1 MNTIQNVDVLLIDKQ
16 TLECQMKL
24 NYIAFTI
31 ISVLGT
37 GCAALENNPYLSAFI
52 PSIAF
57 DGLQVNH
64 VSFQEVDTE
73 FVFAIDNPNPVGIDI
88 EDFSYSLSFADV
100 SWLDGDNPDGLLL
113 DASGESKVSLPTNI
127 VFSELYDMVQ
137 ATRGLDHVPFG
148 LAGDFGLRLDSNT
161 LVTSE
166 NQQSDESDAEIW
178 YLPYDA
184 DGDFPALRTPNI
196 SLKKLRVRNLSW
208 SEINLDLVMDVD
220 NDHASN
226 LIFNRF
232 SYDLNLGGNSV
243 ISGLVDDLAETVHG
257 EDIEEGSRN
266 KRIRLPITIDS
277 VSVIGSLW
285 NVLQNGQ
292 RLQADFSAVTDVDTP
307 FGLMELNI
315 DETGNLDVEV
325 Q

>member
-1 MNTIQNVDVLLIDKQ
+1 MKCRILSMVVVAVL
-16 TLECQMKL
+16 
-24 NYIAFTI
+24 
-31 ISVLGT
+31 ST
-37 GCAALENNPYLSAFI
+37 GCAAIEDNPYLSAFL
-52 PSIAF
+52 PSIVF

-64 VSFQEVDTE
+64 VSFQDVDTE

-88 EDFSYSLSFADV
+88 DAFSYSLSFADV
-100 SWLDGDNPDGLLL
+100 SWMDGDNPEGLLL
-113 DASGESKVSLPTNI
+113 AASGASKVSLPTHI

-137 ATRGLDHVPFG
+137 ATRGLDHIPFG
-148 LAGDFGLRLDSNT
+148 LAGDFGLKLDSST
-161 LVTSE
+161 LVTE
-166 NQQSDESDAEIW
+166 DNQSSAESDADVW
-178 YLPYDA
+178 FLPYDA
-184 DGDFPALRTPNI
+184 DGDFPALRKPLI
-196 SLKKLRVRNLSW
+196 SLKKLRVKNLSW

-220 NDHASN
+220 NDHGSN

-257 EDIEEGSRN
+257 EEVEEGSRN
-266 KRIRLPITIDS
+266 KRIRLPITINS
-277 VSVIGSLW
+277 VSAITSLW
-285 NVLQNGQ
+285 GVLQNGQ

>member
-1 MNTIQNVDVLLIDKQ
+1 MKCRVLP
-16 TLECQMKL
+16 MMMV
-24 NYIAFTI
+24 A
-31 ISVLGT
+31 VLST
-37 GCAALENNPYLSAFI
+37 GCAAIENNPYLSALL

-64 VSFQEVDTE
+64 VSFQDVDTE

-88 EDFSYSLSFADV
+88 DAFSYSLSFADV
-100 SWLDGDNPDGLLL
+100 SWMDGDNPDGLLL
-113 DASGESKVSLPTNI
+113 GASGESKVSLPTHI

-137 ATRGLDHVPFG
+137 ATRGLDHIPFG
-148 LAGDFGLRLDSNT
+148 LAGDFGLKLDSST
-161 LVTSE
+161 FVTEE
-166 NQQSDESDAEIW
+166 NQNAEESDADVW
-178 YLPYDA
+178 FLPYDA
-184 DGDFPALRTPNI
+184 DGDFPALRKPSI
-196 SLKKLRVRNLSW
+196 SLKKLRVKNLSW

-257 EDIEEGSRN
+257 EEVDEGSRN

-277 VSVIGSLW
+277 VSAIASLW
-285 NVLQNGQ
+285 SSMQNGQ

-315 DETGNLDVEV
+315 DETGNVDVEV

>member
-1 MNTIQNVDVLLIDKQ
+1 MLMAV
-16 TLECQMKL
+16 
-24 NYIAFTI
+24 FG
-31 ISVLGT
+31 S
-37 GCAALENNPYLSAFI
+37 GCAAIEDNPYLAAFL

-57 DGLQVNH
+57 DGLQVNN
-64 VSFQEVDTE
+64 VSFQDVDTE

-88 EDFSYSLSFADV
+88 EDFSYSLSFADI

-113 DASGESKVSLPTNI
+113 GASGESKVSLPTHI

-137 ATRGLDHVPFG
+137 ATRGMDHIPFG
-148 LAGDFGLRLDSNT
+148 LAGDFGLKLDSNT
-161 LVTSE
+161 LVTE
-166 NQQSDESDAEIW
+166 ETDTTADSDAEVW

-184 DGDFPALRTPNI
+184 DGDFPALRKPSI

-208 SEINLDLVMDVD
+208 SEINLDLVMYVD

-257 EDIEEGSRN
+257 EEVEEGSRN

-277 VSVIGSLW
+277 VSAISSLW
-285 NVLQNGQ
+285 SVLQNGQ
-292 RLQADFSAVTDVDTP
+292 RLRADFSAVTDVDTP

-315 DETGNLDVEV
+315 DETGDVDVEV

>member
-1 MNTIQNVDVLLIDKQ
+1 
-16 TLECQMKL
+16 MKL
-24 NYIAFTI
+24 RVLPLLMVAG
-31 ISVLGT
+31 LGT
-37 GCAALENNPYLSAFI
+37 GCAAIEDNPYLSAFL

-64 VSFQEVDTE
+64 VSFQDVDTE

-88 EDFSYSLSFADV
+88 DAFSYSLSFADV
-100 SWLDGDNPDGLLL
+100 SWMDGDNPDGLLL
-113 DASGESKVSLPTNI
+113 GASGESKVSLPTHI

-137 ATRGLDHVPFG
+137 AIRGLDHIPFG
-148 LAGDFGLRLDSNT
+148 LAGDFGLKLDSNT
-161 LVTSE
+161 IVTENSE
-166 NQQSDESDAEIW
+166 NSSESDADVW
-178 YLPYDA
+178 FLPYDA
-184 DGDFPALRTPNI
+184 DGDFPALRKPSI
-196 SLKKLRVRNLSW
+196 SLKKLRVKNLSW

-232 SYDLNLGGNSV
+232 SYDLNLGGDSV
-243 ISGLVDDLAETVHG
+243 ISGLVDDLAETIHG
-257 EDIEEGSRN
+257 EDVEEGTRN

-277 VSVIGSLW
+277 VSAITSLW
-285 NVLQNGQ
+285 SVLQSGQ

-315 DETGNLDVEV
+315 DETGNIDVET

>member
-1 MNTIQNVDVLLIDKQ
+1 MKCRVLP
-16 TLECQMKL
+16 MMMV
-24 NYIAFTI
+24 A
-31 ISVLGT
+31 VLST
-37 GCAALENNPYLSAFI
+37 GCAAIENNPYLSALL

-64 VSFQEVDTE
+64 VSFQDVDTE

-88 EDFSYSLSFADV
+88 DAFSYSLSFADV
-100 SWLDGDNPDGLLL
+100 SWMDGDNPDGLLL
-113 DASGESKVSLPTNI
+113 GASGESKVSLPTHI
-127 VFSELYDMVQ
+127 VFSELYDMVR
-137 ATRGLDHVPFG
+137 ATRGLDHIPFG
-148 LAGDFGLRLDSNT
+148 LAGDFGLKLDSST
-161 LVTSE
+161 FVTEE
-166 NQQSDESDAEIW
+166 NQNAEESDADVW
-178 YLPYDA
+178 FLPYDA
-184 DGDFPALRTPNI
+184 DGDFPALRKPSI
-196 SLKKLRVRNLSW
+196 SLKKLRVKNLSW

-257 EDIEEGSRN
+257 EEVDEGSRN

-277 VSVIGSLW
+277 VSAIASLW
-285 NVLQNGQ
+285 SSMQNGQ

-315 DETGNLDVEV
+315 DETGNVDVEV